1 MSCVCTTHT
10 HTDYRRTQRCVCDTC
25 VFKINT
31 FNNVKHLLH
40 VTSNIQHLRSNM
52 LHVTWY
58 LYVHTD
64 SPNCYCY
71 LLYKLYTCS
80 LVMTCQ
86 RQFRYPGYHHHRI
99 PLYLCTTIFTLFVR
113 CEIERNNNRP
123 VVVLYVYI
131 PASSSIDQ
139 AECRA

>member
-1 MSCVCTTHT
+1 MVVNIYLFNKGYIYIYVVSCQCHVCVPHT
-10 HTDYRRTQRCVCDTC
+10 HTQTTEGHRGVCVTRVCLKLTL
-25 VFKINT
+25 
-31 FNNVKHLLH
+31 NNVKHLLH

-99 PLYLCTTIFTLFVR
+99 PLYHNLHTLC
-113 CEIERNNNRP
+113 
-123 VVVLYVYI
+123 
-131 PASSSIDQ
+131 SM
-139 AECRA
+139 